1 MFYKH
6 LCCKQKPVVVGLQY
20 TVDLVTGNCSVSDLP
35 ASSNGNIVRDRR
47 GNREP
52 ALLKAFVLAGNM
64 TAQGI
69 VCLVLPYIY
78 LNDNFLYIL
87 CYILWQFP

>member
-1 MFYKH
+1 
-6 LCCKQKPVVVGLQY
+6 
-20 TVDLVTGNCSVSDLP
+20 VDLVTGNCSVSDLP
-35 ASSNGNIVRDRR
+35 ALSNGNIVRDRR

-69 VCLVLPYIY
+69 VCLVLHYIY
-78 LNDNFLYIL
+78 LNDKKSTIIYYTIYLGCFLNL
-87 CYILWQFP
+87 HS